1 MYTLCSYTGH
11 YHTDHVSKLCLFV
24 FVIRWQGSQEMP
36 GGDFHQRYLRCGR
49 PSMESLGLW
58 QSVQSHSSGWIGAWH
73 PEFRFDSTTKASII
87 QIDSFQILHQL
98 LEVKKKKKKNP
109 HGVSHWNSPSSYSCC
124 WASRWVS
131 GWSGCLTGRRF
142 CLGQMAFVWSCW
154 RQKFGASRLGMK
166 MPFGNVF
173 RLKSR
178 P

>member
-1 MYTLCSYTGH
+1 
-11 YHTDHVSKLCLFV
+11 
-24 FVIRWQGSQEMP
+24 MP

-98 LEVKKKKKKNP
+98 LEVKKKKKKSP
-109 HGVSHWNSPSSYSCC
+109 WCVSPAVTYWNSPCSYSCC

-154 RQKFGASRLGMK
+154 RQKFRDWEWRCRLGMFLDSSQDRRRNLSIAVDK
-166 MPFGNVF
+166 FNCNSF
-173 RLKSR
+173 NKISR
-178 P
+178 